1 MILLALKEK
10 YQKMAEKINQ
20 QATGYTRKD
29 EESATLQSDEL
40 KRKKRIK
47 LAIYIAIFAVF
58 QVIVITVFGLVIMRA
73 KSPKLRLSDNI
84 EFQHLTIVDSGPSSS
99 SFDITFTT
107 QVRVKNSNFGPYKF
121 DNTTAIFT
129 YGGATVGQITIPKSK
144 AGLKSTKKINVIVSL
159 SSSQLPNTA
168 DLSRDLTAGTLTFSA
183 KAKMTGKVELMLIM
197 KKKKSTNMNCTI
209 AIDVKEKK
217 LQSLECM

>member
-1 MILLALKEK
+1 
-10 YQKMAEKINQ
+10 MAEKNQ
-20 QATGYTRKD
+20 EGNGYTKRD
-29 EESATLQSDEL
+29 EELATLQSDEL

-58 QVIVITVFGLVIMRA
+58 QVIVITVFGLVVMRA
-73 KSPKLRLSDNI
+73 KSPKLRLSNNI
-84 EFQHLTIVDSGPSSS
+84 DFHNLNIVNVGSSP
-99 SFDITFTT
+99 SFDINFST

-129 YGGATVGQITIPKSK
+129 YGGATVGHVIIPKGK

-168 DLSRDLTAGTLTFSA
+168 DLGTELAAGTLTLSTTV
-183 KAKMTGKVELMLIM
+183 KMTGKVELMLIM
-197 KKKKSTNMNCTI
+197 KKKKSANMNCTI
-209 AIDVKEKK
+209 IIDVNQKK
-217 LQSLECM
+217 LRNLECM